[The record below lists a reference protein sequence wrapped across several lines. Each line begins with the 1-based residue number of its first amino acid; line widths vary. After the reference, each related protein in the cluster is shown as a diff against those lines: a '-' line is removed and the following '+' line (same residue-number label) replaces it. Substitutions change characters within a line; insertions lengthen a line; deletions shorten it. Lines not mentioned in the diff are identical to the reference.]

1 MSVLAAVSS
10 VLALVLNGLMAG
22 VFFAFSTSV
31 MPGLDALGEPV
42 GPEGAA
48 AAMRSMNRKILN
60 PGFLSTFTLAPVASL
75 LAGVFLLI
83 GGDGGPAVLA
93 FAAAVVYFLG
103 SIAVTA
109 AINVPMNNALDAGEL
124 AWQAYAPRWTRWNTL
139 RGWASAL
146 AVALLGVAL
155 YVWV

>member
-1 MSVLAAVSS
+1 MSVLAVISS

-31 MPGLDALGEPV
+31 MPGLDAVGE
-42 GPEGAA
+42 EDAA

-109 AINVPMNNALDAGEL
+109 AINVPMNNALEAGDL

-155 YVWV
+155 YVWA

>member
-1 MSVLAAVSS
+1 MSVVAVVFS

-31 MPGLDALGEPV
+31 MPGLDAVGE
-42 GPEGAA
+42 EAAA
-48 AAMRSMNRKILN
+48 AAMRSANRKILN
-60 PGFLSTFTLAPVASL
+60 PAFLSTFTLAPVASL
-75 LAGVFLLI
+75 LAGVFLLVA
-83 GGDGGPAVLA
+83 GATGPAVLA
-93 FAAAVVYFLG
+93 FAAAVAYILG
-103 SIAVTA
+103 SFAVTA

-124 AWQAYAPRWTRWNTL
+124 AWSAYAPRWTRWNTL

-155 YVWV
+155 YVWS